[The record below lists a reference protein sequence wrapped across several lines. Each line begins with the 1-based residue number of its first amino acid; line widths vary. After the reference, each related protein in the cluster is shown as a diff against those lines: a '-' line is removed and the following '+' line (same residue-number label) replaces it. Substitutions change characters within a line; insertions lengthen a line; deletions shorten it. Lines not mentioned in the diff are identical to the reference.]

1 MAVRDFYDIDHAVR
15 KGGLRPD
22 AIDLVKQVKQKLAV
36 PGNEPV
42 DISGERLSAL
52 SKQLEPQLRSVLREQ
67 DFAEFDLERAFKI
80 VVHMA
85 EAVR

>member
-1 MAVRDFYDIDHAVR
+1 MLWLPSIV
-15 KGGLRPD
+15 
-22 AIDLVKQVKQKLAV
+22 
-36 PGNEPV
+36 EPKKEPN
-42 DISGERLSAL
+42 SGERLAAL
-52 SKQLEPQLRSVLREQ
+52 RKQLEPQLRSVLREQ